1 MDGVGSP
8 PDSASDSFF
17 TPLVI
22 SMAGIV
28 SASLAIISF
37 HQFIIR
43 YCLRRLLRSSTDIIS
58 ASEPLPNLHFPSGVE
73 EKILVTIPIL
83 SYSTTNDTKNA
94 FRVDQT
100 ECVICLG
107 ELEDGEMVRLLP
119 NCRHAFHLAC
129 IDNWFLRHCSCPIC
143 RSPLVEERTSLDVA
157 TPVTHEITNEDGVHD
172 SNQINGHNGGSL
184 TCSSTSDGSES
195 SDSSMEERPNAL
207 LRHSVSLL
215 LPCEVKPPCLA
226 LALKRSLSMDQYFVL
241 INTPSEIRKEES
253 SSSSSSSSR
262 DLLMKSRSY
271 GARYL
276 SSRLERSFSQLRMGR
291 SSTTPNGI
299 LPY

>member
-1 MDGVGSP
+1 MDGVGAP
-8 PDSASDSFF
+8 PDQASESFF

-37 HQFIIR
+37 HQFIVR

-58 ASEPLPNLHFPSGVE
+58 ASEPLPNLHFPTGVE

-119 NCRHAFHLAC
+119 DCRHAFHVAC
-129 IDNWFLRHCSCPIC
+129 VDNWFLGHSSCPIC
-143 RSPLVEERTSLDVA
+143 RSALVEPRTNLDVA
-157 TPVTHEITNEDGVHD
+157 MPVTHEITYEEGVHD
-172 SNQINGHNGGSL
+172 SNQINGQNGGSL
-184 TCSSTSDGSES
+184 TSSSASDGSASTNS
-195 SDSSMEERPNAL
+195 SIVERPNAF
-207 LRHSVSLL
+207 LRHSVSLV
-215 LPCEVKPPCLA
+215 LPFEGKPPCLA

-241 INTPSEIRKEES
+241 INTQSEIRKEES
-253 SSSSSSSSR
+253 SSSSSSR
-262 DLLMKSRSY
+262 NFLMKSRSY
-271 GARYL
+271 RARYL
-276 SSRLERSFSQLRMGR
+276 SSRLVRSFSQLRMNR
-291 SSTTPNGI
+291 SSTPPSGI